1 MAQVLSILALSTKAM
16 KDRRISGCV
25 RLTSSF
31 VADYGT
37 EKFIKRLIGK
47 TEVEDALTKEEN
59 LLTAARI
66 LAVTHHVDDNVQVIR
81 RGARRSFNFFIL
93 VPTFP
98 VKCRT
103 DMDEQQRSLLHDDA
117 PVHSH
122 D

>member
-1 MAQVLSILALSTKAM
+1 
-16 KDRRISGCV
+16 
-25 RLTSSF
+25 

-47 TEVEDALTKEEN
+47 IEVEDALTRLDALTKEEN

-66 LAVTHHVDDNVQVIR
+66 LAVTHNVDDNVQVIR
-81 RGARRSFNFFIL
+81 RGARRSSNFLIL
-93 VPTFP
+93 VLTFP

-103 DMDEQQRSLLHDDA
+103 DMDEQQRSSFHDDA
-117 PVHSH
+117 LVHSH